1 MTISA
6 DPFPFD
12 KGRWCHTSANYGVR
26 MAIALSNLLKK
37 YIGPDGSVVPVI
49 DIPEL
54 HVDDGAAET
63 VGFIGSSGSGK
74 KPRYCI

>member
-1 MTISA
+1 
-6 DPFPFD
+6 
-12 KGRWCHTSANYGVR
+12 

-54 HVDDGAAET
+54 HVDDG
-63 VGFIGSSGSGK
+63 
-74 KPRYCI
+74 